1 MRSQV
6 RADNNGSMKTQT
18 ITVPTVGGD
27 TGFTATQSYAY
38 DSLNRLQSAAET
50 VSGSQTWKQ
59 TFTFDRYGNRRFDAA
74 NTTTLG
80 SCATAVCNPTIATSN
95 NRFSTGQ
102 GYGYNAN
109 GDLTLDATGQ
119 RFGYDTEN
127 RQKEFFT
134 ANNTTSTP
142 DATYS
147 YDGEGKRVKK
157 ITSTETT
164 IFVYDAAGQ
173 LAAEYS
179 TQTAQTPQVSY
190 LTTDHLG
197 SPRVIT
203 DANGV
208 VTSRKDFAAFGDETI
223 TAQRTTGLGY
233 TPPSVRQDY
242 TGYQKDN
249 ESGLEY
255 AQARYYNSSH
265 GRFTSVDPL
274 TASASIRNPQT
285 FNRYTYAL
293 NSPYKFTDPLGL
305 AVGVNGNPPAQPRS
319 DTCSAEFSSCDGGNS
334 SSPGEAE
341 YLQGLENTRDV
352 NSAIG
357 AIGRGDQSSAAAI
370 CASNPNLECQRT
382 STSVTVTVLP
392 DPPQQRDPE
401 PNAAAMVNI
410 QVVNLGTENV
420 DEPVTDADG
429 NTTMTPTV
437 HFKYEIIFS
446 LESGDGSQLPD
457 YEYKIQ
463 GKKTFSLREGSTD
476 FLKTVVLVNGSI
488 QNRKFS
494 IRAVVQINEVTP
506 YVHSVDPISVP
517 YYRRPVYELTDSP
530 LPYRRRN
537 FLRPYQSNS

>member
-1 MRSQV
+1 M
-6 RADNNGSMKTQT
+6 
-18 ITVPTVGGD
+18 
-27 TGFTATQSYAY
+27 
-38 DSLNRLQSAAET
+38 QSATET

-59 TFTFDRYGNRRFDAA
+59 TFTFDRYGNRRFDVA

-80 SCATAVCNPTIATSN
+80 SCATAVCNPTISTAS
-95 NRFSTGQ
+95 NRFSAGQ
-102 GYGYNAN
+102 GYSYNAN
-109 GDLTLDATGQ
+109 GDLTLDAEGKQFAYDAESRQTSFGTG
-119 RFGYDTEN
+119 GSN
-127 RQKEFFT
+127 S
-134 ANNTTSTP
+134 NGG
-142 DATYS
+142 TYL

-164 IFVYDAAGQ
+164 VFVYDAAGQ

-203 DANGV
+203 DQNGV
-208 VTSRKDFAAFGDETI
+208 VTSRKDFAAFGDETL
-223 TAQRTTGLGY
+223 TAQRTAGLGY

-242 TGYQKDN
+242 TGYQKDG

-285 FNRYTYAL
+285 FNRYSYVL

-305 AVGVNGNPPAQPRS
+305 AISVYGEGTAKLRS

-341 YLQGLENTRDV
+341 YEQRLENTRNV

-370 CASNPNLECQRT
+370 CASNPNLECQ
-382 STSVTVTVLP
+382 
-392 DPPQQRDPE
+392 QQQILLGDAVYE
-401 PNAAAMVNI
+401 P
-410 QVVNLGTENV
+410 
-420 DEPVTDADG
+420 ADG
-429 NTTMTPTV
+429 RLGAGEVRTQDFSAIQAVALDQFVNVTEYYASFTLRIVERGTGENRTGYS
-437 HFKYEIIFS
+437 YEISYDRKPNRNEVQGRQKVADNGVIEIGAFRAAS
-446 LESGDGSQLPD
+446 QTTGPGQDLKPFYSRDISQTWTGTITIYGTDGAKVGTSRF
-457 YEYKIQ
+457 EA
-463 GKKTFSLREGSTD
+463 TV
-476 FLKTVVLVNGSI
+476 KTVDAAVGDHRISI
-488 QNRKFS
+488 VETSRTVGNRTW
-494 IRAVVQINEVTP
+494 N
-506 YVHSVDPISVP
+506 
-517 YYRRPVYELTDSP
+517 RPSP
-530 LPYRRRN
+530 
-537 FLRPYQSNS
+537 